1 MQLRNCNILKMQKT
15 KFLNNLKIK
24 TMKKIILIVAVVAL
38 SFNSYAQSSIFDK
51 FEDMDGVSSVIVN
64 QEAFK
69 MLARFKGGGDEGQEY
84 LEMVKNLNSFKVFTT
99 EEVAIAAQMTSV
111 MDKYLKSAKLTEL
124 MRVKDEDTNVKIY
137 VRQGKDEDHVSELL
151 MFVNGVGKYMKDSDN
166 PIKAETVILSLT
178 GDIDLNKISK
188 LTESHIPNSGKQLK
202 TN

>member
-1 MQLRNCNILKMQKT
+1 
-15 KFLNNLKIK
+15 
-24 TMKKIILIVAVVAL
+24 MKKIIIIVVAVAL
-38 SFNSYAQSSIFDK
+38 SFNSYAQSSMFDK
-51 FEDMDGVSSVIVN
+51 FEDMEGVSSVIVN

-69 MLARFKGGGDEGQEY
+69 MLAKFKGGGPEGQEY
-84 LEMVKNLNSFKVFTT
+84 LEMVQNLNSFKVFTT
-99 EEVAIAAQMTSV
+99 EEVEIASQMTAV
-111 MDKYLKSAKLTEL
+111 MTKYLQSASLTEL

-137 VRQGKDEDHVSELL
+137 VPQGKDDDHVSELL
-151 MFVNGVGKYMKDSDN
+151 MFVNGVGKYMKDSDS